1 MILVTLFQFLLIFYL
16 QYIVEEVFGHGT
28 GWKDSITTMPII
40 GKLLSYDRTSNSCSF
55 ERLDL
60 IQLITKIM

>member
-1 MILVTLFQFLLIFYL
+1 VLLSFYL
-16 QYIVEEVFGHGT
+16 FIFTVLFVVEVFGHDT

-40 GKLLSYDRTSNSCSF
+40 GKLLSYDRTSNSFSF

-60 IQLITKIM
+60 IQLITKIV